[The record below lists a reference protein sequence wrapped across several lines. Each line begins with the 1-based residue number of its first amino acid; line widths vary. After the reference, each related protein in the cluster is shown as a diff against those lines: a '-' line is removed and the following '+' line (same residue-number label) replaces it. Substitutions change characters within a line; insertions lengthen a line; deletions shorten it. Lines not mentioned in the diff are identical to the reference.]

1 MNRKIGKALVVGAGI
16 SGIRAAL
23 DLAEFGYG
31 VTLIDRS
38 PHLGGILSQL
48 DFQFPTD
55 RCGMCKMLP
64 LVDRDAGSQYCL
76 RKGLFH
82 ENIEILLSTEIASVE
97 GEPGQYQVML
107 KQHPNWVDAN
117 RCVGCGECV
126 NVCPVEVA
134 DDFNAGLTKRKAIYL
149 PVPHAIPNP
158 YVIDFAACTRCGAC
172 VEVCPTG
179 AIDLPTQEREGFRI
193 LVVDDELIVRES
205 LKDWL
210 AEEGFSVDMAASGPE
225 ALDQLTKQTYQ
236 LMLLDIKMPEMDGVE
251 VLQKAKESLP
261 DLNVI
266 MMTAYATVET
276 AVEAMKIGALDY
288 LVKPFDPGTMVPMV
302 LRIYQDLTAAEG
314 RQIEIGAIVLCGG
327 TDFFDPA
334 SGKNPFGYGIYPNVV
349 TNLEFERM
357 LSGSG
362 PCRGRLARPSDGKP
376 VHKVVWIQCVGS
388 RDLQTDA
395 DFCSTICCMAAIK
408 EALLAKEK
416 ANKDLAATIFYMD
429 MRTYGKGFQRYRQ
442 QAEAVHG
449 IRFERG
455 RIHSLV
461 QDDNSANLIIR
472 NVDLS
477 GEFKETEADM
487 VVLSLGQR
495 PAAGTSELAAM
506 LGLDLNSWGFGQTE
520 PFSLTRTGQ
529 TGILLGGSFTGLKD
543 IGDSVTQASAAALN
557 VSRVIH
563 AGGGSLALEPL
574 PVIPQADVKTEI
586 PRILVAVCTC
596 GDHLSKI
603 VDPLKMGQ
611 QLKTDP
617 LVTRVE
623 FLEQTCTAK
632 GWDSLVQLVETGK
645 PNRVLIGA
653 CLPYVYQR
661 KLKDLGR
668 QVGLDPALMEAVDIN
683 SEVGLRPVGA
693 IGACAP
699 EGMRPTTIFPR
710 QARGLS
716 LSKAA
721 ESNAE
726 IVDKHTVFQNL
737 QSVLEMGI
745 AKLKWAEPEPVPT
758 IGVIQKALV
767 IGGGI
772 AGMTAALAIAD
783 HGFEVELVEQSERLG
798 GNLTWLQQ
806 TLEGY
811 PIDTL
816 LEEAQAAVEKHHNV
830 CVHTRTRVISSVGE
844 VGRFHTTI
852 ESQEE
857 PVQVLAHG
865 VTILATGG
873 MEANTTSYEYGSS
886 PSVITQKELEQK
898 LTEGTIDPGQLNS
911 VVMIQCVDSREEPRN
926 YCSRV
931 CCATALKHALRLKE
945 KNSALA
951 VYVLHRDMMTY
962 GFAETYYTRARK
974 ANVIFIQYRVDQKP
988 SVQIVKDGLEVNV
1001 LDPIIGRQLQ
1011 IEADLAVLATGI
1023 VPTLSPELVDMFG
1036 ATLDQDG
1043 FFLEA
1048 ESKWRP
1054 VDSLKEGVFACGLAH
1069 APRNI
1074 SESITTA
1081 EASAQRAL
1089 RILSRQRLPAGK
1101 VVAKVRHSLCSL
1113 CERCIDA
1120 CPYEARAIDYDHE
1133 KVLINPVMCQG
1144 CGSCAAVCPNS
1155 ASILEGF
1162 QEQQMFEMID
1172 AAVGHG

>member
-1 MNRKIGKALVVGAGI
+1 
-16 SGIRAAL
+16 
-23 DLAEFGYG
+23 
-31 VTLIDRS
+31 
-38 PHLGGILSQL
+38 
-48 DFQFPTD
+48 
-55 RCGMCKMLP
+55 
-64 LVDRDAGSQYCL
+64 RDASSQYCL

-107 KQHPNWVDAN
+107 KQHPNWVNAN

-210 AEEGFSVDMAASGPE
+210 AEEGFSVDIAASGPE

-349 TNLEFERM
+349 TSLEFERM

-416 ANKDLAATIFYMD
+416 ANPDLAATIFYMD
-429 MRTYGKGFQRYRQ
+429 MRAYGKGFQRYRQ

-449 IRFERG
+449 ICFERG
-455 RIHSLV
+455 RIHSVV
-461 QDDNSANLIIR
+461 QDDRSANLIIR

-477 GEFKETEADM
+477 GEFKETKADM

-495 PAAGTSELAAM
+495 PAPGASELAEI

-520 PFSLTRTGQ
+520 PFSPTRTGQ
-529 TGILLGGSFTGLKD
+529 AGIVLGGSFTGLKD

-557 VSRVIH
+557 ASRVIH

-574 PVIPQADVKTEI
+574 PAVPQADVKTEI
-586 PRILVAVCTC
+586 PRILVAICTC
-596 GDHLSKI
+596 GDHLSQI
-603 VDPLKMGQ
+603 IDPLKIGQ

-617 LVTRVE
+617 LVTQVE

-632 GWDSLVQLVETGK
+632 GWKNLVQLVETSK

-661 KLKDLGR
+661 KLKDLAR
-668 QVGLDPALMEAVDIN
+668 QVGLDNALMEVVDVN
-683 SEVGLRPVGA
+683 SEY
-693 IGACAP
+693 
-699 EGMRPTTIFPR
+699 GMR
-710 QARGLS
+710 
-716 LSKAA
+716 
-721 ESNAE
+721 NAE
-726 IVDKHTVFQNL
+726 INDKLLLFRN
-737 QSVLEMGI
+737 VLCALETGI
-745 AKLKWAEPEPVPT
+745 AKLKWVEPEPVPT

-783 HGFEVELVEQSERLG
+783 HGFEVDLVEQSERLG
-798 GNLTWLQQ
+798 GNLNWLQQ

-816 LEEAQAAVEKHHNV
+816 LAETQAAVEKHHKV
-830 CVHTRTRVISSVGE
+830 RVHTHTRVISSVGQ

-852 ESQEE
+852 ENREE
-857 PVQVLAHG
+857 SVQMLEHG
-865 VTILATGG
+865 ATILATGG
-873 MEANTTSYEYGSS
+873 MEATAASYEYGTSAA
-886 PSVITQKELEQK
+886 VITQKELEKK
-898 LTEGTIDPGQLNS
+898 LAEGAIDPGRLNS

-931 CCATALKHALRLKE
+931 CCATALKHALHFKE
-945 KNSALA
+945 KNPELP
-951 VYVLHRDMMTY
+951 VYIVYRDMMTY
-962 GFAETYYTRARK
+962 GFAETYYTQARK

-988 SVQIVKDGLEVNV
+988 SVQIAKDGLAVTV
-1001 LDPIIGRQLQ
+1001 LDPIIGRQLH
-1011 IEADLAVLATGI
+1011 IKADLVVLATGV
-1023 VPTLSPELVDMFG
+1023 VPMLPPELVDMFG
-1036 ATLDQDG
+1036 AALDQDG

-1074 SESITTA
+1074 SESITSA
-1081 EASAQRAL
+1081 EAAAQRAL

-1120 CPYEARAIDYDHE
+1120 CPYEARAIDYEHE

-1144 CGSCAAVCPNS
+1144 CGSCAAVCPSS

-1172 AAVGHG
+1172 AAIG